1 MRVRVNAKWLQTQA
15 VTLDELRQELG
26 VGGDAFVFCGGFGA
40 SGDRLLE
47 EGMVLTIIEREKCKE
62 FVAKLSKK
70 LAETAAAQKGAQ
82 NSQNCELSK
91 PNLILTNEDF
101 GETAAGFGEQH
112 GVLELDAAALQEM
125 MAVRNSP
132 LINSALNATKVGVA
146 GLGGLGSSVAIS
158 LARVGV
164 KRLLLVDFDEVDPS
178 NLNRQQYF
186 LADIGKPKTQALS
199 EILARINPFVSVEV
213 AQRRVTLQNAKE
225 VFAGCGIVAECFDN
239 PQSKAAL
246 INGLGEEC
254 KIVAASG
261 LAGFGHSEEI
271 RQKRLSENVWVCGD
285 LVRGAR
291 VGEGLMS
298 PRVGIC
304 ANFQANLILELLVGM
319 ISK

>member
-70 LAETAAAQKGAQ
+70 LAETAAAQNCAQ
-82 NSQNCELSK
+82 NLQNCELSK
-91 PNLILTNEDF
+91 PNLVLTNEDF
-101 GETAAGFGEQH
+101 GEQH
-112 GVLELDAAALQEM
+112 GILELDAAALQEM

-304 ANFQANLILELLVGM
+304 ANFQANLILELLVRM

>member
-70 LAETAAAQKGAQ
+70 LAETAAAQ
-82 NSQNCELSK
+82 NLQNCELSK
-91 PNLILTNEDF
+91 PNLVLTNEDF
-101 GETAAGFGEQH
+101 GEQH
-112 GVLELDAAALQEM
+112 GILELDAAALQEM

>member
-91 PNLILTNEDF
+91 PNLVLTNEDF
-101 GETAAGFGEQH
+101 GEQH
-112 GVLELDAAALQEM
+112 DVLELDAAALQEM

-186 LADIGKPKTQALS
+186 
-199 EILARINPFVSVEV
+199 
-213 AQRRVTLQNAKE
+213 
-225 VFAGCGIVAECFDN
+225 
-239 PQSKAAL
+239 
-246 INGLGEEC
+246 
-254 KIVAASG
+254 
-261 LAGFGHSEEI
+261 
-271 RQKRLSENVWVCGD
+271 
-285 LVRGAR
+285 
-291 VGEGLMS
+291 
-298 PRVGIC
+298 
-304 ANFQANLILELLVGM
+304 
-319 ISK
+319 

>member
-62 FVAKLSKK
+62 FVAKLGEN
-70 LAETAAAQKGAQ
+70 LAEAAAAQNWEQNCAQ
-82 NSQNCELSK
+82 NLQNCELSK
-91 PNLILTNEDF
+91 PNLVLTNED
-101 GETAAGFGEQH
+101 FGEQH

>member
-91 PNLILTNEDF
+91 PNLVLTNEDF
-101 GETAAGFGEQH
+101 GEQH
-112 GVLELDAAALQEM
+112 DVLELDAAALQEM

>member
-40 SGDRLLE
+40 SGDRPLE
-47 EGMVLTIIEREKCKE
+47 EGMILTIIEREKCKE
-62 FVAKLSKK
+62 FVTKLGEN
-70 LAETAAAQKGAQ
+70 LAEAAAQGGVQ
-82 NSQNCELSK
+82 NSQNCELLRS
-91 PNLILTNEDF
+91 NLVLANENLNDAA
-101 GETAAGFGEQH
+101 AAGFGEQR

-164 KRLLLVDFDEVDPS
+164 RRLLLVDFDEVDPS

-225 VFAGCGIVAECFDN
+225 VFTGCGIVAECFDN

-254 KIVAASG
+254 RIVAASG

>member
-15 VTLDELRQELG
+15 VTLDELLQELG

-82 NSQNCELSK
+82 NSQNCELLKS
-91 PNLILTNEDF
+91 NLVLTNED
-101 GETAAGFGEQH
+101 FGEQH

>member
-91 PNLILTNEDF
+91 PNLVLTNEDF
-101 GETAAGFGEQH
+101 GEQH
-112 GVLELDAAALQEM
+112 DVLELDAAALQEM

-319 ISK
+319 ISKY